1 MKVQEAIEMGEVR
14 VQVKLINSGDEVLVR
29 RGLMT
34 PEQVRSYTT
43 DGLVDTGGVV
53 STLPL
58 EIVDRLGL
66 STTGKATAQY
76 ANGSEESVDL
86 TEVVGFVINDRRT
99 TEEAL
104 VLGNEVLI
112 GQTVLERLDLLV
124 DPVNRQLIPNPAH
137 PNEPVLKIK

>member
-14 VQVKLINSGDEVLVR
+14 VQVKLINAGDEVLVR
-29 RGLMT
+29 RGLMP

-43 DGLVDTGGVV
+43 DGLVDTGAVV
-53 STLPL
+53 SALPS
-58 EIVDRLGL
+58 EIVQRLGL
-66 STTGKATAQY
+66 STTGKARAQY

-86 TEVVGFVINDRRT
+86 TEVVGFVINERRT

-112 GQTVLERLDLLV
+112 GQTMLERLDLLV
-124 DPVNRQLIPNPAH
+124 DTVNRRLIANPEH

>member
-14 VQVKLINSGDEVLVR
+14 IQVKLINAGDEVLVR
-29 RGLMT
+29 RGLMA
-34 PEQVRSYTT
+34 PGQVRSCIT
-43 DGLVDTGGVV
+43 DGLVDTGSVV
-53 STLPL
+53 SALPL
-58 EIVDRLGL
+58 EIVRRLGL
-66 STTGKATAQY
+66 STTGKARAQY

-124 DPVNRQLIPNPAH
+124 DTVNRRVIPNPAH